1 MKKILFFT
9 PHGTLTGS
17 EVLLWSFLKNF
28 DRQQLQ
34 AALYCER
41 SGPLLSSV
49 PNDIA
54 SYTSPFLQGGLK
66 GLTHKAVRQIG
77 LYSHEKAILKMHR
90 QVQPDCWYLNTILMF
105 YLIPLAKKL
114 GVKTVVHIHEL
125 NSIYEASSYE
135 DMALAMQ
142 QADLVIGVT
151 DKICK
156 LARTMG
162 ATNVVRQK
170 CLINPSREHV
180 NLTRSRKL
188 RESLGI
194 APNTFVWLMIG
205 TPTHRKGFDFLPA
218 IARHFQ
224 HQPCHFIWMG
234 YTRYSGLTYLVE
246 KQLAELS
253 NVTLL
258 TPQTTD
264 YHNYIQL
271 SDGFLLCSRE
281 DPFPLVM
288 IEAASLAKPIV
299 ASEEVGAVEFI
310 QPGMGELVSLS
321 TPQHFIEA
329 MQRVM
334 DNPDTYDQTL
344 LINESSEYSV
354 DAQIGPWQEKILASW
369 SPAPTASNAVACEV

>member
-49 PNDIA
+49 PGDIA

-66 GLTHKAVRQIG
+66 GLTHKVIRQIG
-77 LYSHEKAILKMHR
+77 LYSNEQAIIKMHR

-180 NLTRSRKL
+180 NLARVSKL
-188 RESLGI
+188 RETLGI

-205 TPTHRKGFDFLPA
+205 TPTHRKGFDFLPT
-218 IARHFQ
+218 IAQHFQ
-224 HQPCHFIWMG
+224 NQNCHFIWMG

-246 KQLAELS
+246 KQLAGLD

-299 ASEEVGAVEFI
+299 ASQEVGAAEFI
-310 QPGMGELVSLS
+310 QPGMGELVALS

-329 MQRVM
+329 MQHVM
-334 DNPDTYDQTL
+334 ANPDAYDQEL
-344 LINESSEYSV
+344 LVSQSNEHSI
-354 DAQIGPWQEKILASW
+354 DAQMKSWQEKILTSW
-369 SPAPTASNAVACEV
+369 AIAPIPSNSMACEA